1 MCHCEERSDVAIFY
15 DDVMQVLFISSFLFV
30 IFLGLVNQSSIR
42 AL

>member
-1 MCHCEERSDVAIFY
+1 VAIFY
-15 DDVMQVLFISSFLFV
+15 DDVMQVLFSSPPFFFL